1 MPIRPTTGLE
11 TLLSGARLTWRGF
24 SSLIGLLGVVALLGA
39 GTAAQAQVAFVS
51 SLVPSLSSSASSSL
65 TLTVPS
71 PLATGDVMVAFV
83 SVNSSNLPDISS
95 PPAGWTTVL
104 TRNDGSSIDVGVY
117 YRVATSADAAG
128 TTNYTW
134 NLSSSARVAGGIS
147 AFSGVSTLSPVVASG
162 SSANSSS
169 SSYTAPSITP
179 GVTNTML
186 VSLYGID
193 NGNGSSLSTPSG
205 MSKALDASAGAGP
218 NGVEV
223 AVFYGALS
231 ASTATGTRVATGSSN
246 ATNIGVSLA
255 LQPASSGATHFHITG
270 SNYGLYCLSQA
281 VTVTVLD
288 AANNPVTSYSG
299 TITLSTTTGLGTWSL
314 TSGSG
319 TFQDPVPND
328 GLATYTF
335 PGNQASA
342 TFALSYASGPAVVT
356 VDAKQSSPTV
366 ITDDGTQGAITFSPS
381 GFTVTSS
388 PFSNP
393 ASGVPA
399 FASPQV
405 AGNNFSVYL
414 TAFGQTPTDPTCGII
429 TSYAGARNLNFWST
443 YVNPATGTIVPTVN
457 GTAIANSEASSAT
470 RSVTF
475 AGGQATVTA
484 NYKDAG
490 SLSLSM
496 KDATTGN
503 PGLPNGIRGSTG
515 TFVSVPANF
524 VVTNIKRTS
533 NGLANPGAST
543 ASGPVFITAGQP
555 FTATVTAVANGGTTT
570 PNFGM
575 ESPPESVQFAAALV
589 LPSTGNDPA
598 VGGTAGAFSNGVATG
613 TAFSWAEVGI
623 VTLVPHIA
631 DGSYLNAGDVIG
643 NATGNVGR
651 FVPNGF
657 AVALNTPVFGTA
669 CGTGNFTY
677 VGQPFTYTVAPVITV
692 TAQALGGTTTQNYTG
707 SLMRLSNS
715 SLTGRTYTPTPSSP
729 GLTLSGLPATSAD
742 PTIADQGSGVA
753 TLTFSSGSGLSFTRG
768 SAVAPFTANIAL
780 AQNVIDLDGVSAANP
795 VTFGSGSGIAF
806 SPSAMQL
813 YGRLVMRD
821 SLGSE
826 LLDLPTSLT
835 TQYYLNATQGF
846 TTNSGDSCS
855 AAPTLAFS
863 AYQVNLSA
871 GMTCVRDT
879 GNPGVSAIG
888 CTSAAALRYLAL
900 ASGGDFNLILAAPG
914 SGHNGALTVTAT
926 APSWLQY
933 LWSVSS
939 GVNSSPSATATFG
952 LFPGPAKRIH
962 QREVY

>member
-1 MPIRPTTGLE
+1 
-11 TLLSGARLTWRGF
+11 
-24 SSLIGLLGVVALLGA
+24 
-39 GTAAQAQVAFVS
+39 
-51 SLVPSLSSSASSSL
+51 
-65 TLTVPS
+65 
-71 PLATGDVMVAFV
+71 
-83 SVNSSNLPDISS
+83 
-95 PPAGWTTVL
+95 
-104 TRNDGSSIDVGVY
+104 
-117 YRVATSADAAG
+117 
-128 TTNYTW
+128 
-134 NLSSSARVAGGIS
+134 
-147 AFSGVSTLSPVVASG
+147 
-162 SSANSSS
+162 
-169 SSYTAPSITP
+169 
-179 GVTNTML
+179 
-186 VSLYGID
+186 
-193 NGNGSSLSTPSG
+193 
-205 MSKALDASAGAGP
+205 
-218 NGVEV
+218 
-223 AVFYGALS
+223 
-231 ASTATGTRVATGSSN
+231 
-246 ATNIGVSLA
+246 
-255 LQPASSGATHFHITG
+255 
-270 SNYGLYCLSQA
+270 
-281 VTVTVLD
+281 
-288 AANNPVTSYSG
+288 
-299 TITLSTTTGLGTWSL
+299 
-314 TSGSG
+314 
-319 TFQDPVPND
+319 
-328 GLATYTF
+328 
-335 PGNQASA
+335 
-342 TFALSYASGPAVVT
+342 
-356 VDAKQSSPTV
+356 
-366 ITDDGTQGAITFSPS
+366 
-381 GFTVTSS
+381 
-388 PFSNP
+388 
-393 ASGVPA
+393 
-399 FASPQV
+399 
-405 AGNNFSVYL
+405 
-414 TAFGQTPTDPTCGII
+414 
-429 TSYAGARNLNFWST
+429 
-443 YVNPATGTIVPTVN
+443 VN

-470 RSVTF
+470 QSVTF
-475 AGGQATVTA
+475 AGGHATVTA

-952 LFPGPAKRIH
+952 LFPGPAARIH

>member
-1 MPIRPTTGLE
+1 
-11 TLLSGARLTWRGF
+11 
-24 SSLIGLLGVVALLGA
+24 
-39 GTAAQAQVAFVS
+39 
-51 SLVPSLSSSASSSL
+51 
-65 TLTVPS
+65 
-71 PLATGDVMVAFV
+71 
-83 SVNSSNLPDISS
+83 
-95 PPAGWTTVL
+95 
-104 TRNDGSSIDVGVY
+104 
-117 YRVATSADAAG
+117 
-128 TTNYTW
+128 
-134 NLSSSARVAGGIS
+134 
-147 AFSGVSTLSPVVASG
+147 
-162 SSANSSS
+162 
-169 SSYTAPSITP
+169 
-179 GVTNTML
+179 
-186 VSLYGID
+186 
-193 NGNGSSLSTPSG
+193 
-205 MSKALDASAGAGP
+205 
-218 NGVEV
+218 
-223 AVFYGALS
+223 
-231 ASTATGTRVATGSSN
+231 
-246 ATNIGVSLA
+246 
-255 LQPASSGATHFHITG
+255 
-270 SNYGLYCLSQA
+270 
-281 VTVTVLD
+281 
-288 AANNPVTSYSG
+288 
-299 TITLSTTTGLGTWSL
+299 
-314 TSGSG
+314 
-319 TFQDPVPND
+319 
-328 GLATYTF
+328 
-335 PGNQASA
+335 
-342 TFALSYASGPAVVT
+342 
-356 VDAKQSSPTV
+356 
-366 ITDDGTQGAITFSPS
+366 
-381 GFTVTSS
+381 
-388 PFSNP
+388 
-393 ASGVPA
+393 
-399 FASPQV
+399 
-405 AGNNFSVYL
+405 
-414 TAFGQTPTDPTCGII
+414 
-429 TSYAGARNLNFWST
+429 
-443 YVNPATGTIVPTVN
+443 
-457 GTAIANSEASSAT
+457 
-470 RSVTF
+470 
-475 AGGQATVTA
+475 
-484 NYKDAG
+484 
-490 SLSLSM
+490 
-496 KDATTGN
+496 
-503 PGLPNGIRGSTG
+503 
-515 TFVSVPANF
+515 
-524 VVTNIKRTS
+524 
-533 NGLANPGAST
+533 
-543 ASGPVFITAGQP
+543 
-555 FTATVTAVANGGTTT
+555 
-570 PNFGM
+570 
-575 ESPPESVQFAAALV
+575 
-589 LPSTGNDPA
+589 
-598 VGGTAGAFSNGVATG
+598 
-613 TAFSWAEVGI
+613 
-623 VTLVPHIA
+623 VPHIA

-900 ASGGDFNLILAAPG
+900 AFGGDFNLILAAPG
-914 SGHNGALTVTAT
+914 SGHNGAVTVTAT